1 MKKENKKIRD
11 IWCNGVRKYL
21 IVCLSLLCAV
31 AFGLGVSNNYMDK
44 HRERVNVAEDTFKE
58 AITFENGNAYF
69 ESDKSKEIK
78 IGNRGYSI
86 YIEPDA
92 DLKKVSSFEGD
103 GWYFGKDSF
112 VMNVR
117 GDRDNLT
124 YVDLENSLSGVGIY
138 SLKDFN
144 ITDYYYDNK
153 VDFIIQSLLIIVTAL
168 SLNMVLLWVVF
179 LDPVRTSLGLD
190 DEFVDYEDTFIGL
203 LGLMFGILIVQG
215 MTLWWLNLYVSLVLM
230 MVLLMGVVK
239 IARIPD
245 HHDYTMTNND

>member
-11 IWCNGVRKYL
+11 IWFNGIRKYL

-31 AFGLGVSNNYMDK
+31 AFGLGVSNNYAEK
-44 HRERVNVAEDTFKE
+44 HRDRVILAEDTFKE
-58 AITFENGNAYF
+58 AVTFENGIAYF
-69 ESDKSKEIK
+69 ESDSSKEIS

-86 YIEPDA
+86 YIEPGA
-92 DLKKVSSFEGD
+92 DKELVESFDGN

-112 VMNVR
+112 LMNVR
-117 GDRDNLT
+117 GNRVNLT
-124 YVDLENSLSGVGIY
+124 YDELDESLTGVGIY
-138 SLKDFN
+138 SMNDFN

-153 VDFIIQSLLIIVTAL
+153 ISMVIQTLLIVATAL
-168 SLNMVLLWVVF
+168 LLNTLLLWVVF
-179 LDPVRTSLGLD
+179 LEPVRTSLGLD

-203 LGLMFGILIVQG
+203 FGLMFGILIIQG
-215 MTLWWLNLYVSLVLM
+215 MTLWWLNLYVSLVLL

-245 HHDYTMTNND
+245 HHDYNKNN